1 MNKQSSNKIPPKTCY
16 SHLGGKLAQLLLEKF
31 VENGWIEKE
40 NPKAKH
46 FYIADKGQK
55 EFSKL
60 GIDLAQ
66 IKTE

>member
-1 MNKQSSNKIPPKTCY
+1 MNKQTSSKLPAKICY
-16 SHLGGKLAQLLLEKF
+16 SHIGGKLGLLLLEKF
-31 VENGWIEKE
+31 VEKGWIEKE

-46 FYIADKGQK
+46 FYITDKGQK

-60 GIDLAQ
+60 GVDLTQ